1 MRILCMCPNCAQQ
14 RLLSRQASSKSKRG
28 LDCVPGTASA
38 PALQW
43 PEHLLPCWDCCHP
56 SFCGAGRCQCPG
68 AHPSCPPHS
77 PAPATHAWHVLHT
90 NPIKVSL
97 KAKGFP
103 QSVSCQ
109 TRRDLHWIP
118 TRLCAYNTYRELSWT
133 CLRYYLALSSS
144 HARYVCKA
152 SAVCL

>member
-1 MRILCMCPNCAQQ
+1 MCPNCAQQ